1 MANNRDGVEGA
12 AVWAELVSYDKA
24 ASATFYGGLLG
35 WKLGDSGFTVG
46 KKRVAGITTGG
57 SYWRLY
63 LRVTDV
69 DAASAAAEEAGGQV
83 YLAPPGSS
91 LGHAVLMTDP
101 TGAEVGALQADSPV
115 GFEHIDAVG
124 GPVWHELH
132 TDSFDR
138 AVPFYEQVFGWN
150 AESMG
155 DDDSFRM
162 STLGSGS
169 QASAGIYD
177 AAATLGRESS
187 HWLHYFSVADA
198 DASAARVV
206 ELGGTVLHGPEDT
219 PFGRYVQAT
228 DSLGARFAL
237 MQTPER

>member
-1 MANNRDGVEGA
+1 MANIRDGVEGA
-12 AVWAELVSYDKA
+12 AVWAELVSYDTA
-24 ASATFYGGLLG
+24 ASAVFYRGLLG
-35 WKLGDSGFTVG
+35 WELGDTGFSLDG
-46 KKRVAGITTGG
+46 KRVAGIATGG

-63 LRVTDV
+63 LRVSDV

-91 LGHAVLMTDP
+91 LERAVLMTDP

-115 GFEHIDAVG
+115 AFEHIDAVG

-138 AVPFYEQVFGWN
+138 AVPFYEQVFGWK
-150 AESMG
+150 AEPMDG
-155 DDDSFRM
+155 DDSFRM
-162 STLGSGS
+162 STLGSGWE
-169 QASAGIYD
+169 ASAGIYD
-177 AAATLGRESS
+177 AATTLGRESS

-198 DASAARVV
+198 DASARKVV
-206 ELGGTVLHGPEDT
+206 ELGGSVLREPEDT
-219 PFGRYVQAT
+219 PFGRYLQAA

>member
-1 MANNRDGVEGA
+1 MANIRDGVEGA
-12 AVWAELVSYDKA
+12 AVWAELVSYDAA
-24 ASATFYGGLLG
+24 ASAAFYGGLLN
-35 WKLGDSGFTVG
+35 WKLGETGFTLN
-46 KKRVAGITTGG
+46 KKRVAGIATGG

-69 DAASAAAEEAGGQV
+69 DAASTAAEEAGGQV
-83 YLAPPGSS
+83 YVAPPGSS
-91 LGHAVLMTDP
+91 LGRAVLMTDP

-115 GFEHIDAVG
+115 AFEHIDAIG

-138 AVPFYEQVFGWN
+138 AVPFYEHVFGW
-150 AESMG
+150 AVESMDG
-155 DDDSFRM
+155 DDSFRM
-162 STLGSGS
+162 STLGSG
-169 QASAGIYD
+169 QEASAGIYD

-198 DASAARVV
+198 DVSAARIA
-206 ELGGTVLHGPEDT
+206 ELGGTVLRGPEDT
-219 PFGRYVQAT
+219 PFGRYLQAT